1 MAALRH
7 FDTVIKMSQHCE
19 QNRPCSSPLP
29 AAEREAAV
37 DALGEKGLAKSRLCA
52 PKKKPGRALFGL
64 LLPYPRRS
72 GSRSPRM
79 PHQRQEHDRF
89 DDTVAD

>member
-1 MAALRH
+1 MAR
-7 FDTVIKMSQHCE
+7 T
-19 QNRPCSSPLP
+19 NRPWR
-29 AAEREAAV
+29 ARNDTGAHET
-37 DALGEKGLAKSRLCA
+37 
-52 PKKKPGRALFGL
+52 GRSQPISLRFRKHAFGP
-64 LLPYPRRS
+64 LLPYPRRW